1 MNNTCILL
9 DILVYGI
16 ARYLFELCLFST
28 SSQHKSQYEQQ
39 VLSNCSISCAFL
51 KKWEKRVQ
59 YIWIIRCII
68 IVTVFVSDRWL
79 YFFPLNLFKFLL
91 VLDNLTG
98 L

>member
-16 ARYLFELCLFST
+16 ARYIFELCLFST

-39 VLSNCSISCAFL
+39 VLNNCSISCAFL
-51 KKWEKRVQ
+51 KKWEKRVL

-68 IVTVFVSDRWL
+68 TVFVSDRWL

>member
-1 MNNTCILL
+1 MNNRCILL

-16 ARYLFELCLFST
+16 AQYLFELCLFST
-28 SSQHKSQYEQQ
+28 SSQYKSQYEQ

-51 KKWEKRVQ
+51 KKWEKQVQ
-59 YIWIIRCII
+59 YIWMIRCII
-68 IVTVFVSDRWL
+68 TVFVSDRWL
-79 YFFPLNLFKFLL
+79 YFFLLNLLKFLL